1 MPTIDLT
8 TIINAIIALLAA
20 LVTYRLIPWIK
31 ARTTTE
37 QQAQLKAAIKVAVF
51 AAEQIFGAGHGEEKR
66 LRDSPV
72 IQLKERIDRH
82 DELLKKDKDRL
93 DAMENRM
100 QDMGEQ
106 STIMLRGV
114 RALLSHEING
124 NSDDKLRASMTE
136 IDDYLIG
143 RK

>member
-1 MPTIDLT
+1 MEQLT
-8 TIINAIIALLAA
+8 YDKFLTALVVILLLA
-20 LVTYRLIPWIK
+20 
-31 ARTTTE
+31 
-37 QQAQLKAAIKVAVF
+37 
-51 AAEQIFGAGHGEEKR
+51 GAYNTIMQTVKTRREEKK

-72 IQLKERIDRH
+72 AQLKERVDRH
-82 DELLKKDKDRL
+82 DELLAKDKDRL
-93 DAMENRM
+93 DAMESRM

-124 NSDDKLRASMTE
+124 NSVDKLNASLDE
-136 IDDYLIG
+136 IDNYLIR

>member
-1 MPTIDLT
+1 MAELT
-8 TIINAIIALLAA
+8 YDKFLTALVVILLLA
-20 LVTYRLIPWIK
+20 
-31 ARTTTE
+31 
-37 QQAQLKAAIKVAVF
+37 
-51 AAEQIFGAGHGEEKR
+51 GAYNTIMTAWRNHREEKR
-66 LRDSPV
+66 LRYSPV
-72 IQLKERIDRH
+72 TKLQERLDRH
-82 DELLKKDKDRL
+82 EELLKKDKDRL

-100 QDMGEQ
+100 QDMGQQ

-124 NSDDKLRASMTE
+124 NSDDKLMASMSE

>member
-1 MPTIDLT
+1 M
-8 TIINAIIALLAA
+8 NLAEITFQQ
-20 LVTYRLIPWIK
+20 LVG
-31 ARTTTE
+31 A
-37 QQAQLKAAIKVAVF
+37 VAV
-51 AAEQIFGAGHGEEKR
+51 ILVLLGAYKTIMDTIKIHREEKR

-72 IQLKERIDRH
+72 VKLQERVDRH
-82 DELLKKDKDRL
+82 DELLQKDKDRL

-124 NSDDKLRASMTE
+124 NSTDKLEKSMSE

>member
-1 MPTIDLT
+1 MESLT
-8 TIINAIIALLAA
+8 YDKFLTALVVILLLA
-20 LVTYRLIPWIK
+20 
-31 ARTTTE
+31 
-37 QQAQLKAAIKVAVF
+37 
-51 AAEQIFGAGHGEEKR
+51 GAYNTVMTAYKTHREEKK

-72 IQLKERIDRH
+72 TKLTERVDRH
-82 DELLKKDKDRL
+82 DELLAKDKDRL
-93 DAMENRM
+93 DAMESKM

-124 NSDDKLRASMTE
+124 NSTDKLSASMTE
-136 IDDYLIG
+136 IDDYLIR

>member
-1 MPTIDLT
+1 MRLDELTFSQLLGAVVVILIMIGAYSTIMG
-8 TIINAIIALLAA
+8 A
-20 LVTYRLIPWIK
+20 V
-31 ARTTTE
+31 RTWR
-37 QQAQLKAAIKVAVF
+37 
-51 AAEQIFGAGHGEEKR
+51 EEKR
-66 LRDSPV
+66 LKDSPV
-72 IQLKERIDRH
+72 TKLTERVDRH
-82 DELLKKDKDRL
+82 DELLAKDKDRL

-124 NSDDKLRASMTE
+124 NSNDKLNASMSE
-136 IDDYLIG
+136 IDEYLIR

>member
-1 MPTIDLT
+1 MAELT
-8 TIINAIIALLAA
+8 YDKFLTALVVILLLAGA
-20 LVTYRLIPWIK
+20 YNTIM
-31 ARTTTE
+31 
-37 QQAQLKAAIKVAVF
+37 QAVKLRR
-51 AAEQIFGAGHGEEKR
+51 EEKR

-72 IQLKERIDRH
+72 NQLKERVDRH
-82 DELLKKDKDRL
+82 DELLAKDKDRL
-93 DAMENRM
+93 DEMENRL

>member
-1 MPTIDLT
+1 MDKITFEQLIGLCAVVLILIGAYNTIM
-8 TIINAIIALLAA
+8 
-20 LVTYRLIPWIK
+20 
-31 ARTTTE
+31 
-37 QQAQLKAAIKVAVF
+37 QAVKN
-51 AAEQIFGAGHGEEKR
+51 HREEKR

-82 DELLKKDKDRL
+82 DELLAKDKDRL

-100 QDMGEQ
+100 QNMGEQ

-136 IDDYLIG
+136 IDDYLIR

>member
-1 MPTIDLT
+1 MDKITFEQLIGLC
-8 TIINAIIALLAA
+8 AI
-20 LVTYRLIPWIK
+20 VLILIG
-31 ARTTTE
+31 AYNTVM
-37 QQAQLKAAIKVAVF
+37 QAIKNRR
-51 AAEQIFGAGHGEEKR
+51 EEKR
-66 LRDSPV
+66 LRDSPMN
-72 IQLKERIDRH
+72 QLKERVDRH
-82 DELLKKDKDRL
+82 DELFAKDKDRL
-93 DAMENRM
+93 DEMEGRLQGM
-100 QDMGEQ
+100 VEQ

>member
-1 MPTIDLT
+1 MAELT
-8 TIINAIIALLAA
+8 YDKFLTALVVILLLAGA
-20 LVTYRLIPWIK
+20 YNTIM
-31 ARTTTE
+31 
-37 QQAQLKAAIKVAVF
+37 QAAKN
-51 AAEQIFGAGHGEEKR
+51 HREEKR

-72 IQLKERIDRH
+72 TKLQERVDRH
-82 DELLKKDKDRL
+82 DELLAKDKDRL

-100 QDMGEQ
+100 QDMGQQ